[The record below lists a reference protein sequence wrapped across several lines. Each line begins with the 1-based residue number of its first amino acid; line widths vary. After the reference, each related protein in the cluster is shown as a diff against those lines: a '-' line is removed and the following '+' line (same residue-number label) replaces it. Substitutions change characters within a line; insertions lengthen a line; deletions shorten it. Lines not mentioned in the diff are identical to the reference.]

1 MRYCSNCGN
10 QLGDNE
16 TQCLNCGLLTDNN
29 TSVENQTDFVQNS
42 NNNETTNMAED
53 ILNKATRKINELAGE
68 NGSVKL
74 HFRDLFSSVFKKHTA
89 NESEEIFISGTTKTT
104 PDERSISSTWPK
116 PWLFS
121 RVFLMFLVTFLALY
135 ICFDRFKNINALPG
149 LIFIGAMAV
158 PMSLVIFF
166 MEVNAPRNISFLET
180 IKIFFVGGAA
190 SILVSLTL
198 FSVVSAGTGYA
209 GAIITGIIEET
220 GKAIIIAWFVKD
232 VKHKKFL
239 LAGMLIGSAVGAGF
253 AAFETAGYILGYGMG
268 GGKDLMFD
276 VLILRAIL
284 TPGGHVIWGAIL
296 GGTLMLVKKDAL
308 LSSAHLFDKRFIS
321 FYILCVA
328 MHSIW
333 DMPIKVQH
341 SLVQAAMTV
350 CAWIIAL
357 VLINVG
363 LKEVSRAGN
372 SQIEN

>member
-16 TQCLNCGLLTDNN
+16 TQCSNCGVLTDNN

-135 ICFDRFKNINALPG
+135 ICFDRLKNINALPG
-149 LIFIGAMAV
+149 LIFIGAVAV

-220 GKAIIIAWFVKD
+220 GKAIIIAWFVND

-253 AAFETAGYILGYGMG
+253 AAFETAGYILGYGMS

-341 SLVQAAMTV
+341 SLVQVAMTV

>member
-16 TQCLNCGLLTDNN
+16 TQCSNCGLLTDNN

-104 PDERSISSTWPK
+104 PDERSISST
-116 PWLFS
+116 
-121 RVFLMFLVTFLALY
+121 LMFLVTFLALY
-135 ICFDRFKNINALPG
+135 ICFDRLKNINALPG
-149 LIFIGAMAV
+149 LVFIGAMAV

-253 AAFETAGYILGYGMG
+253 AAFETAGYILGYGMS

-341 SLVQAAMTV
+341 SLVQVAMTV